1 MYDLYNTLFSPISK
15 EYCLYFELLM
25 YLAFFGVI
33 VTVIG
38 VIAHAFFS
46 KKKKKESIL
55 TYLLAIFQSGLYYF
69 LMRLLYSMCI
79 R

>member
-1 MYDLYNTLFSPISK
+1 MNDLYNMFFSPISK

-25 YLAFFGVI
+25 YLAFLGI
-33 VTVIG
+33 IITVIG
-38 VIAHAFFS
+38 VIMHAVFS
-46 KKKKKESIL
+46 KKKRESIL

-69 LMRLLYSMCI
+69 VMRLLYSMCI